1 MLAWA
6 ADGEASHQTKNSMI
20 FHCCVTK
27 ITSSTHKSEEAP
39 HIKIKLWK
47 MLVIKTQSW
56 YF

>member
-6 ADGEASHQTKNSMI
+6 ADGEAAHQTKNSMI

-47 MLVIKTQSW
+47 MLVTKTQSW